1 MSTDVSPTA
10 RILAVENDLVF
21 AEQVQSYLQTEGFL
35 TTLSRDGDEAL
46 RLAKREQYDL
56 VLLDVLAPGL
66 DGLQVLRQLR
76 RHSQVPVI
84 LMSSLGGE
92 QNCIAGF
99 RQGADDYLIKP
110 FSVAELGARVEA
122 ILRRVAYERQRST
135 AAPVEGELEF
145 DELNRDVLWAGGSV
159 GLTASEY
166 RVLEQL
172 WQHRDAV
179 LSKPVL
185 YQSALRRGYAKH
197 DRSLD
202 MHVSQIRRKLQAVG
216 FHLMRLETVWGQ
228 GYTLASV
235 ST

>member
-1 MSTDVSPTA
+1 MYADASPAA
-10 RILAVENDLVF
+10 RILAVENDLVL
-21 AEQVQSYLQTEGFL
+21 AEHVRSYLQKAGHMI
-35 TTLSRDGDEAL
+35 TLSRDGNEAL

-56 VLLDVLAPGL
+56 VLMDVLLPGL

-76 RHSQVPVI
+76 RCSRVPVM

-92 QNCIAGF
+92 QNRIAGF
-99 RQGADDYLIKP
+99 RQGADDYLLKP
-110 FSVAELGARVEA
+110 FSVVELGARIEA
-122 ILRRVAYERQRST
+122 ILRRVAYERQRP
-135 AAPVEGELEF
+135 AAASAAGELQF
-145 DELNRDVLWAGGSV
+145 DELVRDVRWAGCSA
-159 GLTASEY
+159 GLTTSEY

-202 MHVSQIRRKLQAVG
+202 MHVSQIRRKLHAIG
-216 FHLMRLETVWGQ
+216 FHTMRLETVWGR

-235 ST
+235 PT